1 MDVLLCYWGFTLAL
15 LGTYFIAIGEQ
26 LKLIPYK
33 YFVNPQWQ
41 FYSIPTIHYYYKE
54 VIFSAKELRI

>member
-1 MDVLLCYWGFTLAL
+1 DVLHRYWGFTLAP

-41 FYSIPTIHYYYKE
+41 FYTVPIIHYHNRE
-54 VIFSAKELRI
+54 IIFSTKELRI